1 MSEQQ
6 LIVFAGS
13 YAEAADNS
21 IYSYA
26 FNEETGA
33 LTLID
38 AAAGYRNPTFLNVDT
53 ANNRLYAISEGTS
66 ADGGKAGEAAAF
78 AIDPAT
84 GKFEPLN
91 RALTVAS
98 PTCHI
103 QRDAGS
109 NYLIVVSYHGGM
121 AGLFAIEED
130 GRIGKQLDVSQ
141 HEGRSV
147 HPERQDRP
155 HPHSAFF
162 SPDGKYLLIQ
172 DLGLDKIFTYAI
184 DEAEG
189 KLVLKQVV
197 ETNPGSGPR
206 HLAFHPNGSH
216 AYVINEV
223 DSSVTVF
230 AYDAAEGKLSP
241 IQTLSTLP
249 AEGFDGENTTAEIA
263 ASEDGRYVYGS
274 NRGHDSLVVYAVDG
288 ASGQLS
294 LIQHISS
301 GGGHPR
307 HFALTP
313 GGRYLLCAN
322 RDDNNIVTFRVDRET
337 GFLSETG
344 QSVSVSKPVCVKP
357 VYL

>member
-1 MSEQQ
+1 MSEQV
-6 LIVFAGS
+6 IVFAGS

-26 FNEETGA
+26 FNEETGE

-53 ANNRLYAISEGTS
+53 ANNRLYAISEGTT
-66 ADGGKAGEAAAF
+66 ADGGKTGEAAAF

-91 RALTVAS
+91 RTLTVAS

-103 QRDAGS
+103 QRDASGKH
-109 NYLIVVSYHGGM
+109 LIVVSYHGGM
-121 AGLFAIEED
+121 AGLLAIEED
-130 GRIGKQLDVSQ
+130 GRIGRLLDVRQ
-141 HEGRSV
+141 HEGSSV

-162 SPDGKYLLIQ
+162 SPDGKYVFIQ

-184 DEAEG
+184 DEVEG
-189 KLVLKQVV
+189 KLELKHVTA
-197 ETNPGSGPR
+197 TNPGAGPR
-206 HLAFHPNGSH
+206 HLAFHPNATH

-223 DSSVTVF
+223 DSTVTVF
-230 AYDAAEGKLSP
+230 NYEAAEGKLKA
-241 IQTLSTLP
+241 IQTISTLP
-249 AEGFDGENTTAEIA
+249 ADGFDGENTTAEIA
-263 ASEDGRYVYGS
+263 VSEDGRFVYGS
-274 NRGHDSLVVYAVDG
+274 NRGHDSLVVYAIDG
-288 ASGQLS
+288 ESGQLTVV
-294 LIQHISS
+294 QHIHS

-322 RDDNNIVTFRVDRET
+322 RDDNNIVTFRVNAET
-337 GFLSETG
+337 GLLSESG
-344 QSVSVSKPVCVKP
+344 HSASVSKPVCVKP
-357 VYL
+357 VII

>member
-13 YAEAADNS
+13 YAETADNS
-21 IYSYA
+21 IYSYKL
-26 FNEETGA
+26 NEETGA
-33 LTLID
+33 LTLVH
-38 AAAGYRNPTFLNVDT
+38 AVAGYRNPTFLNVDA

-66 ADGGKAGEAAAF
+66 PDGGKAGEGAAF

-84 GKFEPLN
+84 GRFEPLN
-91 RALTVAS
+91 RTLTVAS

-103 QRDAGS
+103 QRDASGK
-109 NYLIVVSYHGGM
+109 YLIVVSYHGGM
-121 AGLFAIEED
+121 AGLLQIEEN
-130 GRIGKQLDVSQ
+130 GRIGKLLDVSQ

-162 SPDGKYLLIQ
+162 SPDGKFVLIQ

-184 DEAEG
+184 DEAAG
-189 KLVLKQVV
+189 KLVQKHVT
-197 ETNPGSGPR
+197 ETNPGAGPR
-206 HLAFHPNGSH
+206 HLAFHPTGAF

-223 DSSVTVF
+223 DSTVAAF
-230 AYDAAEGKLSP
+230 AYDAEDGRLTP
-241 IQTLSTLP
+241 IQTVSTLP

-263 ASEDGRYVYGS
+263 ISEDGRYMYGS

-288 ASGQLS
+288 ATGQLS
-294 LIQHISS
+294 HVQHIAS

-313 GGRYLLCAN
+313 GGQYLLCAN
-322 RDDNNIVTFRVDRET
+322 RDDNNIVTFRIDRET
-337 GFLSETG
+337 GRLSETG